1 MHESL
6 TWLES
11 IGAIMWSASWHAA
24 VLAVVVVV
32 VVCALRGVVPA
43 GPRSLLWL
51 VVFIRLAM
59 PAAPPSVISFENVFG
74 GWRPSSPLE
83 PEIHTGGDG
92 VAEGTIAARDTV
104 DRTVV
109 RPRGA
114 KDLLEKV
121 SAGPETRAWDFV
133 LPWRA
138 VCLIGW
144 LIGLAAVS
152 LRYTRAAL
160 QLRRLIGRCG
170 DVDESAVLQL
180 AEECRR
186 ECGLAFAPAFKRAPQ
201 GIGATVV
208 GLFHPVLLLSEQ
220 TLRRDRASLRFI
232 LLHEMRHIRV
242 GDCWFAWWIRATT
255 AIHWFNPLVWLSA
268 RAWQA
273 ERELACDAWV
283 LRRAA
288 SNERRQ
294 YGTTLLSVLEETSC
308 PSPILGATAMASR
321 ASLMERR
328 IKQVNRPT
336 VDSNWRRGLAFV
348 AAAVVAATGLTGSVG
363 SAPVADSKL
372 GSAEGNRTEKRTE
385 NRSENAQPAAND
397 RNHYTVIVAKH
408 VLLVQNKVSQNDV
421 LTDWKLT
428 KLDQLDRQLFGPGS
442 TRPAQVDANFTI
454 GSLSQLDSLQKHFV
468 GWHQAHGANVSL
480 AFVSPNGSNRYDA
493 IRAAGD
499 LRSESR
505 RRREGTVRLADGRP
519 AAGAIVVIRQASE
532 YACCIYLERG
542 TLRDRLDEAWTTAD
556 SQGRFVLYPKDDKFA
571 VAALHPLG
579 IAAATSDELQ
589 AARPL
594 TLTPWARIDLTGD
607 GSVGLGASRTA
618 KGKQAVHLDFQSFPN
633 SRQGILVP
641 SGRVSVDRFLG
652 DKLFDSRK
660 IDVAPGQTTTVE
672 VESPKPVTEKGASS
686 TVVLRPFA
694 VITANGVL
702 SQEPG
707 FDARFKL
714 TDGQTLKHVSPPFPA
729 ERGKRLAA
737 VISPEQQKAMPAGP
751 DAVLW
756 MDDGHQLKLRRSFY
770 GGMNLQSLVETLT
783 GYGMAEVEGPAAL
796 WMQELTGDFVVRRG
810 ATREQLLGDLEGILR
825 ELKLGVSLRPQVV
838 ERDVYLAHGKFDPK
852 PAGPSFRPGRTSS
865 RSYLIYGASQKSYSM
880 KNAGDYDAFLK
891 AISLRVGRR
900 VVDESANKPHGM
912 LYWTLCYDE
921 PERAS
926 WETIPPIQFSANAD
940 RVLERLTAQTGLSFV
955 AARRKIQVVIL
966 ERRQ

>member
-1 MHESL
+1 M
-6 TWLES
+6 T
-11 IGAIMWSASWHAA
+11 
-24 VLAVVVVV
+24 VL
-32 VVCALRGVVPA
+32 
-43 GPRSLLWL
+43 
-51 VVFIRLAM
+51 
-59 PAAPPSVISFENVFG
+59 
-74 GWRPSSPLE
+74 
-83 PEIHTGGDG
+83 
-92 VAEGTIAARDTV
+92 
-104 DRTVV
+104 
-109 RPRGA
+109 
-114 KDLLEKV
+114 
-121 SAGPETRAWDFV
+121 
-133 LPWRA
+133 
-138 VCLIGW
+138 
-144 LIGLAAVS
+144 
-152 LRYTRAAL
+152 
-160 QLRRLIGRCG
+160 
-170 DVDESAVLQL
+170 
-180 AEECRR
+180 
-186 ECGLAFAPAFKRAPQ
+186 
-201 GIGATVV
+201 
-208 GLFHPVLLLSEQ
+208 
-220 TLRRDRASLRFI
+220 
-232 LLHEMRHIRV
+232 
-242 GDCWFAWWIRATT
+242 
-255 AIHWFNPLVWLSA
+255 HWFNPLVWLSA

-294 YGTTLLSVLEETSC
+294 YGKTLLSVLEETSC

-363 SAPVADSKL
+363 SAPLADSKL
-372 GSAEGNRTEKRTE
+372 GPAEGNRTETRTE
-385 NRSENAQPAAND
+385 TRTGNRSENAKPAAND
-397 RNHYTVIVAKH
+397 RNRYTVIVAKH

-428 KLDQLDRQLFGPGS
+428 KLDQLDRLLFGPGS
-442 TRPAQVDANFTI
+442 TRPVQVDANFTI
-454 GSLSQLDSLQKHFV
+454 GSLSRLDNLQKHFV
-468 GWHQAHGANVSL
+468 GWHQAHGASVSL
-480 AFVSPNGSNRYDA
+480 AFISPNGSNRYDA

-519 AAGAIVVIRQASE
+519 AAGAIIVIRQASE

-542 TLRDRLDEAWTTAD
+542 TLRDRLDEAWTAAD

-618 KGKQAVHLDFQSFPN
+618 TGKQAVHLDFELFPN

-641 SGRVSVDRFLG
+641 PGRVSVHRFLG

-672 VESPKPVTEKGASS
+672 VESPKPVTEKGPSS

-694 VITANGVL
+694 VVTANGDR

-714 TDGQTLKHVSPPFPA
+714 TDGQSLKHVSPPFPA

-751 DAVLW
+751 DVVLW
-756 MDDGHQLKLRRSFY
+756 KDDGQRLKLRQSFY
-770 GGMNLQSLVETLT
+770 GGLNLQTLVEALT
-783 GYGMAEVEGPAAL
+783 GYGMAEVEGPSAL
-796 WMQELTGDFVVRRG
+796 WMRELTGDFVFRKG
-810 ATREQLLGDLEGILR
+810 ATREQLLGDLERILR
-825 ELKLGVSLRPQVV
+825 EMKLGVSLRPQVV
-838 ERDVYLAHGKFDPK
+838 ERDVYLAHGTFDPK
-852 PAGPSFRPGRTSS
+852 PAGPSLPRGRKSS

-880 KNAGDYDAFLK
+880 ENAGDYGAFLK

-900 VVDESANKPHGM
+900 VVDDSVNKPRGM
-912 LYWTLCYDE
+912 LHWALCFDE
-921 PERAS
+921 PERAT
-926 WETIPPIQFSANAD
+926 WEAIPPIQFSANAD

-955 AARRKIQVVIL
+955 PARRKVQVVIL
-966 ERRQ
+966 ERRP